1 MRKKVSLGIND
12 LNYLIGE
19 NISKTLLQN
28 LNNFYEDFKS
38 RFWVTIGYPE
48 SMVDLTALKG
58 YITQLGIK
66 AVISPLHDMDKKADH
81 ELTDGE
87 GNFYE
92 VEYKK
97 PHYHIMLVFGNTT
110 TYSYVL
116 KHCKALKCVT
126 PKPVSSCL
134 AMYRYFKHLDEDNKE
149 KFIYDRPQDIIQH
162 VNGFDLADLV
172 DDDPMYKK
180 QIRQGI
186 EDLIIEWNSIIT
198 DYFSLI
204 FFLRKNNMDA
214 EYKLAVKE
222 QKYFSVYI
230 SGARKHLRKK
240 KESDWDIMEMA
251 SLAYSPPER
260 RYIKSSLLLLI

>member
-1 MRKKVSLGIND
+1 MID
-12 LNYLIGE
+12 LE
-19 NISKTLLQN
+19 K
-28 LNNFYEDFKS
+28 F
-38 RFWVTIGYPE
+38 
-48 SMVDLTALKG
+48 KG

-66 AVISPLHDMDKKADH
+66 AVISPLHDHDEKSDH

-110 TYSYVL
+110 TYSNVL
-116 KHCKALKCVT
+116 KHCKALRCIT

-134 AMYRYFKHLDEDNKE
+134 AMYRYFKHLDEDPNE
-149 KFIYDRPQDIIQH
+149 KFIYDRPEDVMQH
-162 VNGFDLADLV
+162 VNGFDLSDLV
-172 DDDPMYKK
+172 EEDPLYKK
-180 QIRQGI
+180 GIRQGI
-186 EDLIIEWNSIIT
+186 EDLIIEWIQIIP

-204 FFLRKNNMDA
+204 YFLRKNNMDA

-230 SGARKHLRKK
+230 SGAKKHLRKK
-240 KESDWDIMEMA
+240 KESDQDIQELVSQA
-251 SLAYSPPER
+251 GL
-260 RYIKSSLLLLI
+260 